1 MSCTQLLTHEL
12 VTVNKREM
20 KGKAETNQFNF
31 RQYAWSQ
38 FKKNKQAYFSLW
50 VLGFLALMALF
61 APVIANDQ
69 PLYCNYKGHTLFPA
83 FSFDNTYEL
92 EMEDGTTES
101 IQLDIA
107 KWKQMEFESVVWAPV
122 PYAPNKSDF
131 LNADFV
137 APSGTQ
143 YFQDPSGQMVEMPS
157 RFRHRLGTNKK
168 GEDVLSGLIHAARI
182 SLTIGLIAM
191 GVASFIGLILGSMA
205 GYFGDHKLVTTYGR
219 FWFFILGMPFAYYY
233 GFLVR
238 SDVLS
243 DAIGTSGGAFLLQ
256 LFLSIAIVG
265 AILVLASLLG
275 KLLGKLPLFRTK
287 KNIPVDSLVLRLIEI
302 LNSIPRLILIISIAA
317 IAKPSILNLMLIIGF
332 TSWTGIARFTRA
344 EFLKI
349 RNLEYIQAG
358 QSLGFTETRIIFKH
372 ALPNGV
378 APALVAIAFG
388 IASAILIESS
398 LSFLGIGVPP
408 DVVTWGSLINS
419 GRQNYS
425 AWWLVIF
432 PGLAISI
439 TLAVYTLMGEGLR
452 DATDPKLKT

>member
-1 MSCTQLLTHEL
+1 M
-12 VTVNKREM
+12 EM
-20 KGKAETNQFNF
+20 KEKGQSNQFSF
-31 RQYAWSQ
+31 SEYAWSQ

-50 VLGFLALMALF
+50 ILGFLAFVALF

-69 PLYCNYKGHTLFPA
+69 PLYCVYKGNTFFPA
-83 FSFDNTYEL
+83 FSFENTYEIEL
-92 EMEDGTTES
+92 DNGKIETV
-101 IQLDIA
+101 QLDIA
-107 KWKQMEFESVVWAPV
+107 KWKQMELESVIWAPI

-137 APSGTQ
+137 GPSDEQ
-143 YFQDPSGQMVEMPS
+143 YFKDASGQMVEMPS

-168 GEDVLSGLIHAARI
+168 GEDVFSGLVHAARI
-182 SLTIGLIAM
+182 SLTIGLVAM
-191 GVASFIGLILGSMA
+191 GVASLIGLILGAMA
-205 GYFGDHKLVTTYGR
+205 GYFGDHKLKTTRGR
-219 FWFFILGMPFAYYY
+219 FWIFILAIPFAYYY
-233 GFLVR
+233 GFMIR
-238 SDVLS
+238 SDALA
-243 DAIGTSGGAFLLQ
+243 DAIGTSGGAFMLQ
-256 LFLSIAIVG
+256 LLLSIAIVG
-265 AILVLASLLG
+265 VILLVASFLG
-275 KLLGKLPLFRTK
+275 KVLGKLPLLNATR
-287 KNIPVDSLVLRLIEI
+287 NIPVDGLVMRMIEI

-317 IAKPSILNLMLIIGF
+317 VAKPSILNLMLIIGF

-358 QSLGFTETRIIFKH
+358 QSLGFSERRIIFKH

-378 APALVAIAFG
+378 APSLVAIAFG
-388 IASAILIESS
+388 IAAAILTESS

-419 GRQNYS
+419 GRENYS
-425 AWWLVIF
+425 AWWLVIY

>member
-1 MSCTQLLTHEL
+1 MS
-12 VTVNKREM
+12 K
-20 KGKAETNQFNF
+20 KGEIKQFNF
-31 RQYAWSQ
+31 REYAWAQ
-38 FKKNKQAYFSLW
+38 FKKNKQAYISLW
-50 VLGFLALMALF
+50 VLGFLALVALF

-69 PLYCNYKGHTLFPA
+69 PLFCTYKGHTLFPA
-83 FSFDNTYEL
+83 FSFENTYEL
-92 EMEDGTTES
+92 ELADGTTETV
-101 IQLDIA
+101 QLDIA
-107 KWKQMEFESVVWAPV
+107 KWKQMKLESVVWAPV

-137 APSGTQ
+137 SPSGKQ
-143 YFQDPSGQMVEMPS
+143 YFQDASGQMVDMPS

-168 GEDVLSGLIHAARI
+168 GEDVFSGLIHAARI

-191 GVASFIGLILGSMA
+191 GVAAMIGLILGAMA
-205 GYFGDHKLVTTYGR
+205 GYFGDRKLTTTRGR
-219 FWFFILGMPFAYYY
+219 FWVFVLALPFAYYY
-233 GFLVR
+233 GFMVR
-238 SDVLS
+238 SDALS
-243 DAIGTSGGAFLLQ
+243 DAIGTSGSVFLLQ
-256 LFLSIAIVG
+256 LFISIIIITL
-265 AILVLASLLG
+265 ILGSASFFG
-275 KLLGKLPLFRTK
+275 KLIGKLPLFNSKT
-287 KNIPVDSLVLRLIEI
+287 NIPVDSLVLRMIEI

-419 GRQNYS
+419 GRENYS

>member
-1 MSCTQLLTHEL
+1 
-12 VTVNKREM
+12 M
-20 KGKAETNQFNF
+20 KEKVQINQFNF

-50 VLGFLALMALF
+50 VLGFLALVALL
-61 APVIANDQ
+61 APIIANDQ

-83 FSFDNTYEL
+83 FSFENTYEL
-92 EMEDGTTES
+92 KMEDGSEEK

-107 KWKQMEFESVVWAPV
+107 KWKQMKLESVIWAPV

-137 APSGTQ
+137 APSGKQ
-143 YFQDPSGQMVEMPS
+143 YFQDASGQMVDMPS

-191 GVASFIGLILGSMA
+191 GVAAIIGLILGAMA
-205 GYFGDHKLVTTYGR
+205 GYFGDHKLSTSFGR
-219 FWFFILGMPFAYYY
+219 FWVFVLGLPFAYYY
-233 GFLVR
+233 GFMVR
-238 SDVLS
+238 SDALS
-243 DAIGTSGGAFLLQ
+243 DAIGTSGGAFLVQ
-256 LFLSIAIVG
+256 LMIS
-265 AILVLASLLG
+265 LVLVAVILLAASYLG
-275 KLLGKLPLFRTK
+275 KLIGKLPLLNWK
-287 KNIPVDSLVLRLIEI
+287 KNIPVDALVLRMIEV

-358 QSLGFTETRIIFKH
+358 QSLGFTEGRIIFKH

-419 GRQNYS
+419 GRENYS